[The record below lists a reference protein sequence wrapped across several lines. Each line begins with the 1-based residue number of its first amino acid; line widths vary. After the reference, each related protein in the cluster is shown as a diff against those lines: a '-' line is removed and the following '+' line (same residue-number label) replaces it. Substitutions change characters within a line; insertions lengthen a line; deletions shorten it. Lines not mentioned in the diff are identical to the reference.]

1 MDYSLAAVKM
11 FVAHL
16 KPAKPAKE
24 LTSNGGSAFAIGSL
38 IFQRVWL
45 QGKLVQGVD
54 NVSLSLQDG
63 TGVLP
68 LQMGQE
74 SLKPGMYVL
83 VVGAYLLGADGSP
96 YVLVHK
102 IVDLSANPDRDAFW
116 RLEVAEIHKLFY
128 DKLMSAASTH

>member
-1 MDYSLAAVKM
+1 MDYSVAAVKM
-11 FVAHL
+11 YVTHL

-45 QGKLVQGVD
+45 QGVLVQESE
-54 NVSLSLQDG
+54 NTSLSLQDG

-68 LQMGQE
+68 LQIGQE
-74 SLKPGMYVL
+74 ALKPGMYVL

-96 YVLVHK
+96 FLLVHK
-102 IVDLSANPDRDAFW
+102 IVDLSSNPDRDTFW

-128 DKLMSAASTH
+128 DKLMNASTH

>member
-24 LTSNGGSAFAIGSL
+24 LASNGGAAFAIDSL

-45 QGKLVQGVD
+45 QGNLVLGTD
-54 NVSLSLQDG
+54 NAGLSLQDG

-83 VVGAYLLGADGSP
+83 VVGAYLLGADGTP
-96 YVLVHK
+96 FLLVHK
-102 IVDLSANPDRDAFW
+102 IVDLSSNPDRDTFW
-116 RLEVAEIHKLFY
+116 RLEVAEVHKLFY
-128 DKLMSAASTH
+128 DKLMNVSTH

>member
-1 MDYSLAAVKM
+1 MDYSVAAVKM
-11 FVAHL
+11 YVTHL

-45 QGKLVQGVD
+45 QGVLVQESE
-54 NVSLSLQDG
+54 NTSLSLQDG

-68 LQMGQE
+68 LQIGQE
-74 SLKPGMYVL
+74 ALKPGMYVL

-96 YVLVHK
+96 YLLVHK
-102 IVDLSANPDRDAFW
+102 IVDLSSNPDRDTFW

-128 DKLMSAASTH
+128 DKLMNASTH

>member
-1 MDYSLAAVKM
+1 VEGAGQHPAMDYSLAAVKM

-24 LTSNGGSAFAIGSL
+24 LASNGGAAFAIDSL

-45 QGKLVQGVD
+45 QGNLVLGTD
-54 NVSLSLQDG
+54 NAGLSLQDG

-74 SLKPGMYVL
+74 SLKPG
-83 VVGAYLLGADGSP
+83 A
-96 YVLVHK
+96 
-102 IVDLSANPDRDAFW
+102 
-116 RLEVAEIHKLFY
+116 
-128 DKLMSAASTH
+128 